1 MRNHQS
7 RNQAVKN
14 LKLRQ
19 KVHRNQVQ
27 KKKEP
32 SDTSENGA
40 EKSELKKERKAGKQP
55 LRAFP
60 SSVSQTNKL
69 QAKPSFPSLSFVT
82 VTKKVT
88 LTKLVSTSLD

>member
-7 RNQAVKN
+7 QNQAVKN
-14 LKLRQ
+14 QKLRQ

-32 SDTSENGA
+32 SENGA
-40 EKSELKKERKAGKQP
+40 EKPELKKERKAGKQP
-55 LRAFP
+55 KTFP

>member
-7 RNQAVKN
+7 QNQAVKN
-14 LKLRQ
+14 QKLRQ

-32 SDTSENGA
+32 SENGA
-40 EKSELKKERKAGKQP
+40 EKPELKKERKAGKQP
-55 LRAFP
+55 KTFP

-69 QAKPSFPSLSFVT
+69 QAFVT